1 MNKNTWN
8 LEKVKKFLENFAEN
22 TSDYYMVVINKETNK
37 EGCAIIRKDKKI
49 VVFEGKNDGSE
60 DKILSQKEF
69 KEKYKIEKIN
79 KSVNEVTVED
89 IEMEF
94 CSLDTEYREALAYS
108 LVELK
113 YISDTPLKLK
123 YGTEKQQNELKR
135 FWEKPL
141 KSQQIDSIIRNITMK
156 MRGDYQY
163 GRFMCI
169 ASKYLKIAE
178 EMKKSEK
185 SNVKR
190 AVEAR

>member
-1 MNKNTWN
+1 MTKNTWN
-8 LEKVKKFLENFAEN
+8 LEKVKKFLENFSEN

-49 VVFEGKNDGSE
+49 IVFEGKNDGSE

-89 IEMEF
+89 IEMEL

-123 YGTEKQQNELKR
+123 YGTEKQQNELKK

-141 KSQQIDSIIRNITMK
+141 KSQQIISIIRNITMK

-169 ASKYLKIAE
+169 ASKYLNIAD

-190 AVEAR
+190 AVEPR

>member
-1 MNKNTWN
+1 MTKNTWN

-89 IEMEF
+89 IEMEL

-123 YGTEKQQNELKR
+123 YGT
-135 FWEKPL
+135 
-141 KSQQIDSIIRNITMK
+141 
-156 MRGDYQY
+156 
-163 GRFMCI
+163 
-169 ASKYLKIAE
+169 
-178 EMKKSEK
+178 
-185 SNVKR
+185 
-190 AVEAR
+190 

>member
-1 MNKNTWN
+1 MTKNTWN

-89 IEMEF
+89 IEMEL

-141 KSQQIDSIIRNITMK
+141 KSKQIN
-156 MRGDYQY
+156 
-163 GRFMCI
+163 
-169 ASKYLKIAE
+169 
-178 EMKKSEK
+178 
-185 SNVKR
+185 
-190 AVEAR
+190 

>member
-1 MNKNTWN
+1 MTKNTWN

-79 KSVNEVTVED
+79 KSINEVTVED
-89 IEMEF
+89 IEMEL

-135 FWEKPL
+135 FWKKPL
-141 KSQQIDSIIRNITMK
+141 KSQQINSIIRNITMK
-156 MRGDYQY
+156 MRGDDHY

-169 ASKYLKIAE
+169 ASKYLIIAE

>member
-1 MNKNTWN
+1 MTKNTWN

-89 IEMEF
+89 IEMEL

-141 KSQQIDSIIRNITMK
+141 KSQQINSIIRNITMK
-156 MRGDYQY
+156 MRGDDQY
-163 GRFMCI
+163 GRFMYI

>member
-1 MNKNTWN
+1 MTKNTWN

-89 IEMEF
+89 IEMEL

-141 KSQQIDSIIRNITMK
+141 KSQQINSIIRNITMK

-163 GRFMCI
+163 VRFMYI

>member
-1 MNKNTWN
+1 MTKNTWN

-22 TSDYYMVVINKETNK
+22 TSYYYMVVINKETNK

-89 IEMEF
+89 IEMEL

-141 KSQQIDSIIRNITMK
+141 KSQQINSIIRNITMK

-163 GRFMCI
+163 GRFMYI